1 MLGIVEDGREGCV
14 KGAATTWFGSTC
26 YLPTISTYIDP
37 LENLKS
43 HIVNEHMRKEGYTVM
58 VAQRMEILCAIA
70 MNRIRN

>member
-1 MLGIVEDGREGCV
+1 MEEKAVL
-14 KGAATTWFGSTC
+14 KGLQPGLAPPATCPSSPF
-26 YLPTISTYIDP
+26 YIDP

-43 HIVNEHMRKEGYTVM
+43 NIVIEHMRKEGYTVM